1 MDEGTTGHCSDDIG
15 QSPGALDE
23 LASEQRLL
31 PLLEAEIIPRLVM
44 AHQEQRQQSQ
54 DTPAVLASDIA
65 DFCQALLD
73 NRMPDARATVAD
85 ILARGITM
93 DKVYLGLFAPAAR
106 YVGEWWD
113 ADSCTFSEV
122 TLCSWRL
129 QTLLHEA
136 SPAFQSNA
144 RNTKK
149 AIASERRIL
158 MATLPGQQHTF
169 GLSMLSEF
177 FRREGWTVLSIP
189 SPKPK
194 EVQDA
199 LSAYWFDVL
208 ALSVSAD
215 NELPALTKS
224 IRIARKT
231 SSNPRLSVMVGG
243 PAFLHQPDLASTV
256 GADGYSADADAALHL
271 AVQLLQ
277 HQQDVRIN

>member
-1 MDEGTTGHCSDDIG
+1 M
-15 QSPGALDE
+15 
-23 LASEQRLL
+23 
-31 PLLEAEIIPRLVM
+31 M
-44 AHQEQRQQSQ
+44 AHQEQRLQSQ
-54 DTPAVLASDIA
+54 ETPAVLESDIA

-85 ILARGITM
+85 VLARGVTM
-93 DKVYLGLFAPAAR
+93 DKVYLSLFAPAAS
-106 YVGEWWD
+106 YVGEWWN

-122 TLCSWRL
+122 TLCLWRL

-136 SPAFQSNA
+136 SPTFQSNA
-144 RNTKK
+144 KNTKT
-149 AIASERRIL
+149 AMASERRIL

-189 SPKPK
+189 SPKPS

-208 ALSVSAD
+208 ALSVGSD
-215 NELPALTKS
+215 NELPALTKA

-256 GADGYSADADAALHL
+256 GADGYSADAEAALHL
-271 AVQLLQ
+271 AVQLIQ
-277 HQQDVRIN
+277 QQQDVRIN

>member
-15 QSPGALDE
+15 ESLGAVNE

-31 PLLEAEIIPRLVM
+31 PLLEAEIIPRLIM

-54 DTPAVLASDIA
+54 DTPVVLASDIA
-65 DFCQALLD
+65 NFCQALLD
-73 NRMPDARATVAD
+73 NRMPDARATVAG
-85 ILARGITM
+85 ISARGISM
-93 DKVYLGLFAPAAR
+93 DKVYLRLFAPAAG
-106 YVGEWWD
+106 YLGELWD
-113 ADSCTFSEV
+113 ADRCTFSEV
-122 TLCSWRL
+122 TLCLWRL
-129 QTLLHEA
+129 QTMLHEA
-136 SPAFQSNA
+136 GPAFQSNA
-144 RNTKK
+144 KNTKT

-158 MATLPGQQHTF
+158 MATMPGQQHTF

-189 SPKPK
+189 SPKVS

-215 NELPALTKS
+215 NELPALTKA

-243 PAFLHQPDLASTV
+243 PAFLQQPDLASTV
-256 GADGYSADADAALHL
+256 GADGYSADAEAALHL
-271 AVQLLQ
+271 AVQLIQ
-277 HQQDVRIN
+277 QQQDVRIN

>member
-15 QSPGALDE
+15 ESLGAVNE

-31 PLLEAEIIPRLVM
+31 PLLEAEIIPRLIM

-54 DTPAVLASDIA
+54 DTPVVLASDIA

-73 NRMPDARATVAD
+73 NRMPAANDIVAG
-85 ILARGITM
+85 ISARGISM
-93 DKVYLGLFAPAAR
+93 DKVYLRLFAPAAG
-106 YVGEWWD
+106 YLGELWD
-113 ADSCTFSEV
+113 ADRCTFSEV
-122 TLCSWRL
+122 TLCLWRL
-129 QTLLHEA
+129 QTMLHEA
-136 SPAFQSNA
+136 GPAFQSNA
-144 RNTKK
+144 KNTKT

-158 MATLPGQQHTF
+158 MATMPGQQHTF

-189 SPKPK
+189 SPKPN

-215 NELPALTKS
+215 NELPALTKA

-243 PAFLHQPDLASTV
+243 PAFLQQPDLASTV
-256 GADGYSADADAALHL
+256 GADGYSADAEAALHL
-271 AVQLLQ
+271 AVQLIQ
-277 HQQDVRIN
+277 QQQDVRIN

>member
-15 QSPGALDE
+15 QGTGALNE

-31 PLLEAEIIPRLVM
+31 PLLEAEIIPRLMM
-44 AHQEQRQQSQ
+44 AYQEQRLQSQ
-54 DTPAVLASDIA
+54 DTPTVLASDIA

-73 NRMPDARATVAD
+73 NRMPAANDIVAG
-85 ILARGITM
+85 ISARGISM
-93 DKVYLGLFAPAAR
+93 DKVYLRLFAPAAG
-106 YVGEWWD
+106 YLGELWD
-113 ADSCTFSEV
+113 ADRCTFSEV
-122 TLCSWRL
+122 TLCLWRL
-129 QTLLHEA
+129 QTMLHEA
-136 SPAFQSNA
+136 GPAFQSNA
-144 RNTKK
+144 KNTKT

-158 MATLPGQQHTF
+158 MATMPGQQHTF

-189 SPKPK
+189 SPKPN

-215 NELPALTKS
+215 NELPALTKA

-243 PAFLHQPDLASTV
+243 PAFLQQPDLASTV
-256 GADGYSADADAALHL
+256 GADGYSADAEAALHL
-271 AVQLLQ
+271 AVQLIQ
-277 HQQDVRIN
+277 QQQDVRIN

>member
-15 QSPGALDE
+15 QGTGALNE

-31 PLLEAEIIPRLVM
+31 PLLEAEIIPRLMM
-44 AHQEQRQQSQ
+44 AYQEQRLQSQ
-54 DTPAVLASDIA
+54 DTPTVLASDIA

-73 NRMPDARATVAD
+73 NRMPAANDIVAG
-85 ILARGITM
+85 ISARGISM
-93 DKVYLGLFAPAAR
+93 DKVYLRLFAPAAG
-106 YVGEWWD
+106 YLGELWD
-113 ADSCTFSEV
+113 ADRCTFSEV
-122 TLCSWRL
+122 TLCLWRL
-129 QTLLHEA
+129 QTMLHEA
-136 SPAFQSNA
+136 GPAFQSNA
-144 RNTKK
+144 KNTKT

-158 MATLPGQQHTF
+158 MATMPGQQHTF

-189 SPKPK
+189 SPKVS

-208 ALSVSAD
+208 ALSVSSD
-215 NELPALTKS
+215 NELPALTKT

-243 PAFLHQPDLASTV
+243 PAFLQQPDLASTV
-256 GADGYSADADAALHL
+256 GADGYSADAEAALHL
-271 AVQLLQ
+271 AVQLIQ
-277 HQQDVRIN
+277 QQQDVRIN